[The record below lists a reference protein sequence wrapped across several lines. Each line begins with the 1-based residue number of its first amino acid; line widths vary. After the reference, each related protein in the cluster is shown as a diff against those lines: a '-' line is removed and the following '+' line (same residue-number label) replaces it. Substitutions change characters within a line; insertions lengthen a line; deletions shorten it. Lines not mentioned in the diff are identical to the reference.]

1 MEDVLSGKMCWV
13 GRCVGWEDLLGGKMW
28 KMCWLGRGEEK
39 TRGAL
44 SRSSCF
50 SLVFG
55 TGHQPIIEQT
65 PAEVKFCSPIKRK
78 IGDSCHLMRI

>member
-1 MEDVLSGKMCWV
+1 MLGEDV
-13 GRCVGWEDLLGGKMW
+13 LGGKMW
-28 KMCWLGRGEEK
+28 KMCWVGRGEEK

-65 PAEVKFCSPIKRK
+65 LAEVKFFFSFKK
-78 IGDSCHLMRI
+78 ELGDSWRLMRV

>member
-1 MEDVLSGKMCWV
+1 MLGEDV
-13 GRCVGWEDLLGGKMW
+13 LGGKMW
-28 KMCWLGRGEEK
+28 KMCWVGRGEEK

-44 SRSSCF
+44 SRSSCL